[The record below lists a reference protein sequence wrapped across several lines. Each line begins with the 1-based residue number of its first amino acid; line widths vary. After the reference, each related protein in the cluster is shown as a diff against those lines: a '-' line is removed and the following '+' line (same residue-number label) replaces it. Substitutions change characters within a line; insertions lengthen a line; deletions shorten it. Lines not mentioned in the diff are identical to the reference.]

1 MRKGSMEL
9 PILEQ
14 GQIRSV
20 EKNSILS
27 TDFESGFLGNFRLE
41 RLILHFYYLQNKL
54 WIKLVILY
62 CFRKMVSWLYAL
74 NIGCT
79 MFAMNIC
86 AREALL
92 GFGVLGSRGDFFIRT
107 RL

>member
-20 EKNSILS
+20 EKNTILS
-27 TDFESGFLGNFRLE
+27 TDFESGFLGNQIRLT
-41 RLILHFYYLQNKL
+41 LHFYYLQNKL

-62 CFRKMVSWLYAL
+62 CFRKMVS
-74 NIGCT
+74 
-79 MFAMNIC
+79 
-86 AREALL
+86 
-92 GFGVLGSRGDFFIRT
+92 
-107 RL
+107 